1 MEKAPYPLLFL
12 LLLLNNLQHGQAILA
27 SYGIALVFRR
37 HLALSLE
44 TIHIQRLS
52 CLELQAQ
59 ESIAHSQRTV
69 RHTLNNK
76 PVAAQVA
83 YLAHTVG
90 LPPKPQAC
98 TLAQRRHRHYPL
110 CEEVRLPSILLIK
123 PLAELFPAAPP
134 GIAGKHIK
142 GAVRHGVVVTGGVA
156 PHALQCGGGDVFAQ
170 NGFYSIGQC
179 NKVHMGQ
186 QLATQLA
193 FHLLAQ
199 CSYLRNICLY
209 THIDCKSNCFFGKI
223 A

>member
-12 LLLLNNLQHGQAILA
+12 LLLLNNLQHGQAILT
-27 SYGIALVFRR
+27 SHGIALVFRR

-44 TIHIQRLS
+44 TIHIQRFS
-52 CLELQAQ
+52 CLELQAR
-59 ESIAHSQRTV
+59 ESVAHSQRTV

-76 PVAAQVA
+76 PVATQVA

-90 LPPKPQAC
+90 LPPKAQAC

-110 CEEVRLPSILLIK
+110 CEEVRLPSILLPK

-142 GAVRHGVVVTGGVA
+142 GAVRHGIVVTGRIA
-156 PHALQCGGGDVFAQ
+156 PHALQSGGGDVFAQ

-199 CSYLRNICLY
+199 CSYLRNICMY